1 MKKLFF
7 TKVNRPKNVVMFEW
21 ACFPEIIYLITQG
34 FHNLTTNSV
43 YAINTNSSSW
53 VINIYFFMAIFSA
66 LIMILLTIYRIR
78 IIYVAI
84 CIASILVFGYQIYGA
99 LYFREALELKYWN
112 IDILPNLS
120 DGFFF
125 ILNIIAYYFFISK
138 SFRVWVFRGENT
150 D

>member
-7 TKVNRPKNVVMFEW
+7 TKVNRPRNVVMFEW
-21 ACFPEIIYLITQG
+21 ACFPGIIYLITQG
-34 FHNLTTNSV
+34 FHNLTANSV
-43 YAINTNSSSW
+43 LAIW
-53 VINIYFFMAIFSA
+53 VTNIYFFMAIFSA

-84 CIASILVFGYQIYGA
+84 FIASILVFGYQIYGA
-99 LYFREALELKYWN
+99 LYFRVATELKYWN

-125 ILNIIAYYFFISK
+125 ILNIIAFYFFISK